1 MSRSYHQKHP
11 TAHNPHN
18 RIPNPF
24 RDKEGDVRRDRAI
37 RPYGYK
43 GWCGWGGEMYFKK
56 FGEIMVDLVNIQL
69 VCQRLYLYLTVI
81 LIMINIDELIKQA
94 MKSKNSD
101 ELRAY
106 KNLKAEIQLLKTAK
120 NAKPYDEAAEIQL
133 ISKMCKRL
141 EEDIRGFSE
150 AHRKDLESEC
160 RSELEVLK
168 KLLPEPVGPSEI
180 MLGLW
185 EWAGQN
191 NFLVPFNENPNNFS
205 QPKIPKKEMGNAIKH
220 LKSKFPQADGKM
232 ISNIVK
238 EYII

>member
-1 MSRSYHQKHP
+1 M
-11 TAHNPHN
+11 
-18 RIPNPF
+18 
-24 RDKEGDVRRDRAI
+24 
-37 RPYGYK
+37 
-43 GWCGWGGEMYFKK
+43 
-56 FGEIMVDLVNIQL
+56 L
-69 VCQRLYLYLTVI
+69 
-81 LIMINIDELIKQA
+81 NIDKLIQQA

-120 NAKPYDEAAEIQL
+120 NAKPYDEATEIQL

-141 EEDIRGFSE
+141 EEDIKGFSE
-150 AHRKDLESEC
+150 ARREDLESEC

-205 QPKIPKKEMGNAIKH
+205 QPKIPKKEMGSTIKH
-220 LKSKFPQADGKM
+220 LKSKFPQADGKV
-232 ISNIVK
+232 ISNVVK
-238 EYII
+238 EYVI

>member
-1 MSRSYHQKHP
+1 
-11 TAHNPHN
+11 
-18 RIPNPF
+18 
-24 RDKEGDVRRDRAI
+24 
-37 RPYGYK
+37 
-43 GWCGWGGEMYFKK
+43 
-56 FGEIMVDLVNIQL
+56 
-69 VCQRLYLYLTVI
+69 
-81 LIMINIDELIKQA
+81 MINIDEFIKA
-94 MKSKNSD
+94 ALKSQNKT

-106 KNLKAEIQLLKTAK
+106 RNLKTEIQLLKTSK

-133 ISKMCKRL
+133 ISKMCKRI

-150 AHRKDLESEC
+150 AHREDLESEC

-205 QPKIPKKEMGNAIKH
+205 LPKIPKKEMGTAIKY
-220 LKSKFPQADGKM
+220 LKSEFPQADGRI
-232 ISNIVK
+232 ISDIVK
-238 EYII
+238 EYVV